1 MSKQSNI
8 TSKGVAVRVGV
19 AGVACA
25 CAVAVASLGTG
36 FASAGG
42 QGSGTS
48 FGLSDAASV
57 EVPQVA
63 QTSPVEAP
71 EPAAEGAPMEFSESF
86 VLETTAKRD
95 ITANVEELEDRLEA
109 ERIAAEE
116 AARAREAACIEQAQQ
131 HQAEAAARGC
141 SDVYA
146 VDFTI
151 GRDAFVELWGGRID
165 AYLAGFPL
173 AGYGATFAEAAWEY
187 GVDPRWSPAISN
199 TESTRGSVCFSP
211 HNAWGWGQSAWP
223 NWDTAIRAHV
233 KGLADVYGYTI
244 SYANAM
250 KYCPP
255 NYDNWY
261 RDTLNEMAK
270 I

>member
-1 MSKQSNI
+1 
-8 TSKGVAVRVGV
+8 
-19 AGVACA
+19 
-25 CAVAVASLGTG
+25 VAVASLGTG

-199 TESTRGSVCFSP
+199 TESTRGTNCFRAY
-211 HNAWGWGQSAWP
+211 NAWGWMGNGWSSW
-223 NWDTAIRAHV
+223 TEAIHGHV
-233 KGLADVYGYTI
+233 KGLADGYGFTI
-244 SYANAM
+244 SVANAQ

-255 NYDNWY
+255 TYMDLY
-261 RDTLNEMAK
+261 QKTSAEIAK

>member
-109 ERIAAEE
+109 ERIAAAE

-199 TESTRGSVCFSP
+199 TESTRGTNCFRAY
-211 HNAWGWGQSAWP
+211 NAWGWMGNGWSSW
-223 NWDTAIRAHV
+223 TEAIHGHV
-233 KGLADVYGYTI
+233 KGLADGYGFTI
-244 SYANAM
+244 SVANAQ

-255 NYDNWY
+255 TYMDWY
-261 RDTLNEMAK
+261 QKTSAEIAK